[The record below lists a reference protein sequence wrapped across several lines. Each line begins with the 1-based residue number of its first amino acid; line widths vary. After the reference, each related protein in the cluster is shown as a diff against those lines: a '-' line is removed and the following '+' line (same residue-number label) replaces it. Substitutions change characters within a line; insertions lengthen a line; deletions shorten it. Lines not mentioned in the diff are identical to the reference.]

1 MSVFCTNDR
10 FASLITAPEVSQQLQ
25 KRLEDLVSRS
35 RQSHAEN
42 HRLYSFPLDVPITM
56 ADVERWG
63 QRLGDSAPPPATPNA
78 AFVGG
83 GFTDPAAVIF
93 MGEAVDR
100 ERAVH
105 KLAPM
110 KLFDPRQVD
119 RTPMTKIL
127 IHRRTWLPYRQR
139 LPVYQCRGPILNAL
153 RSSQVLALVA
163 PPGSGRTLQMPQIIS
178 ETEIFKSKRLIVVCS
193 TSLSAC
199 RTAERLREERGDAA
213 TSNTVALCTPTRYE
227 VAEGTLIAV
236 TTPEMLV
243 RQLLCDPLLLN
254 VVCIILNDVHLRSP
268 TTELCMSLLRSTL
281 QVLKEEQGVKKRGG
295 PLHVVADCFE
305 DAIATTVTEF
315 FGKECTA
322 RLNVSQVL
330 QQDLKAFGTEAQH
343 VSQMWSPPSVLLLEE
358 TMQWLAKCEEEGSC
372 ICRDTG
378 EDLRNYVE
386 NISVA
391 AKIMAAEEAEFT
403 NNEKLRSYWCPIIV
417 QAVKHYDRAE
427 RKELLRNAEQQKQQQ
442 EQQQRHLPS
451 VVVIVP
457 NVYIA
462 SVVEEALRRAISDST
477 VNLEEAC
484 PLPFSLHLLLDGVTT
499 QDVDDVLRFG
509 DAAKR
514 EGKRMVLLTT
524 PTTAHSVLPPT
535 WEIGLVVDCAR
546 RSYAAYDDS
555 TGADVF
561 ITTYSLVQELRY
573 RRVIA
578 RLRRSESST
587 GEQDATHP
595 PVCMVVQL
603 IPKSILYGAKHRHI
617 SVDHGHHP
625 IFNLSWDEY
634 VDLYHLL
641 QAREEGLRCREVGTV
656 TPNSGTNYILSSM
669 VANLVPLNFIGVPT
683 ASTSRYEKLRRTFAT
698 VERHLRRLGHLVCTT
713 VDSAP
718 RLSPLGVAATCFAW
732 PIEVVRLLLFAR
744 LDDCVLP
751 ASVVAAAW
759 MVGNMFFD
767 AAADKETEELM
778 KEARVYFSLD
788 SGSDV
793 VSVFNAY
800 HTWLCSRKVSNEACD
815 AFLDETLLSNRALM
829 QIEAQQLALLRVL
842 EATGVFG
849 LPLTSKQS
857 CSNENEEAV
866 PAKNTTATDVTKVR
880 TTTTTTIDADTV
892 ASHILEIPVEDL
904 REGEMIFRC
913 VTAAVY
919 PSCAIPHSDGVVS
932 TIGFADKISSTVSD
946 PSASPTRT
954 TVHPAIF
961 SPRSVMSVEKIYQLH
976 AEQPFLYLDR
986 TRVVDKGFYV
996 LEEAIPLSKDAA
1008 VIVCGDWH
1016 EWPKSPATRCRGW
1029 TSILTQAWRQT
1040 KLARSLPPPAQLP
1053 AISVKLRL
1061 YDTVRAKSVL
1071 VQTDDTFFFSMRS
1084 TTAQWL
1090 QQMRDQSRRR
1100 LRALL
1105 CDKSWPARSD
1115 ASLGLKEAWEW
1126 WSRRGR
1132 GAQDWLR
1139 EERASR
1145 TVANNDVGNRV
1156 ETLLCPYY
1164 QYSSNPGRPTAV
1176 VPSKNH
1182 IGSALTSSFAA
1193 ASSSAAAAGSGS
1205 VVLDAASD
1213 AAGRQPSAY
1222 VGKLPEPVMDKNIQH
1237 VAQSIAKARSRE
1249 QEATFLKMY
1258 PDLFAFLHP
1267 EHEFHGYYLHV
1278 LRRVGPELEIL
1289 GDDLEELEIF
1299 LKELEEEV
1307 QREVGI
1313 TATDALPSCEAQPHN
1328 AVFAASEPNGNAQYQ
1343 FQEVNAEEYMAS
1355 YGMQVETAAEH
1366 ARRPPTLFKIH
1377 DGPVSGPTAMEGA
1390 NTATS
1395 VLGAIGEEAPT
1406 ASSFFNQP
1414 MMSANVV
1421 SSAVPQDGPA
1431 KNETVRKPIQVDPN
1445 AFIGNFTFDRGP
1457 KTETPAFDGNKA
1469 GEGNGEVGG
1478 AGGGLTLMER
1488 LLAMKGGT
1496 SASVDHAAAPASS
1509 SAPEEK
1515 VSLQIPAAQAA
1526 PSVSVGLWPATTLPP
1541 PSLASNL
1548 TNAASASAVGVP
1560 VGAAQ
1565 QEVPVAAGAAPNAP
1579 TAAELLALMGI
1590 LTPPPAVNPLTIPP
1604 PPLPAEVVANR
1615 SPSILAYPLPS
1626 REFGNIHLIL
1636 AKALGETMG
1645 VKVGPTHIVGAI
1657 ARIDVPNHKVE
1668 ARALDLKSF
1677 MCVGRK
1683 VNIFKNDRIIDGVRP
1698 PVQKAQPEKSTLR
1711 EDVPGQP
1718 HKADYDPEGAENEN
1732 GNDVGMNNA
1741 KLPLQERTNEGG
1753 PVFSHYSHY
1762 LPQNEQREHPS
1773 DETLMPKKS
1782 LHPPQI
1788 GLLTDSEDCEDSS
1801 SSVHSSEAVAS

>member
-1 MSVFCTNDR
+1 MSVLCTHDR
-10 FASLITAPEVSQQLQ
+10 FASFITAPEVSQQLQ

-35 RQSHAEN
+35 HQSQADN

-63 QRLGDSAPPPATPNA
+63 QRLGDSAPPPATLNA

-93 MGEAVDR
+93 MGEAVER

-119 RTPMTKIL
+119 RMPMTKIL

-139 LPVYQCRGPILNAL
+139 LPVYQCRGSILNAL

-199 RTAERLREERGDAA
+199 RTAERLREERGEAA

-254 VVCIILNDVHLRSP
+254 VVCVILNDVHLRSP

-281 QVLKEEQGVKKRGG
+281 QILKEEQGVKKRGG

-305 DAIATTVTEF
+305 DAIATTVAEF

-322 RLNVSQVL
+322 RLSVSQVL
-330 QQDLKAFGTEAQH
+330 QQDLKALGTEAQH

-386 NISVA
+386 NISVV

-417 QAVKHYDRAE
+417 QAVKHYDSAE
-427 RKELLRNAEQQKQQQ
+427 RKEFLRNTEQQQQQ
-442 EQQQRHLPS
+442 QQQRHLPS

-457 NVYIA
+457 NVHIA
-462 SVVEEALRRAISDST
+462 SVVAEALRLAISDST
-477 VNLEEAC
+477 VDLEEAC
-484 PLPFSLHLLLDGVTT
+484 HLPFSLHLLLDGVTT
-499 QDVDDVLRFG
+499 QDMDDVLRFG

-514 EGKRMVLLTT
+514 EGRRMILLTT
-524 PTTAHSVLPPT
+524 PTMAHSVLPPT
-535 WEIGLVVDCAR
+535 WEIGFVVDCAR

-555 TGADVF
+555 ADADVF
-561 ITTYSLVQELRY
+561 VTSYSLVQELRY
-573 RRVIA
+573 RRTFA
-578 RLRRSESST
+578 RLRRSESGT
-587 GEQDATHP
+587 GEQDATQP

-603 IPKSILYGAKHRHI
+603 IPKSILYGTKHRHI
-617 SVDHGHHP
+617 SVDPGHHA
-625 IFNLSWDEY
+625 IFNLSWNEY

-641 QAREEGLRCREVGTV
+641 QAREEGLRCREMGKV
-656 TPNSGTNYILSSM
+656 TANSGTNYILSSM

-698 VERHLRRLGHLVCTT
+698 VERHLRRLGHLECTT
-713 VDSAP
+713 ADSAP

-767 AAADKETEELM
+767 GVADRETEELM

-800 HTWLCSRKVSNEACD
+800 HTWLCSRKASNEARD
-815 AFLDETLLSNRALM
+815 TFLDETLLSNRVLM
-829 QIEAQQLALLRVL
+829 QIEAQQLALLRAL

-857 CSNENEEAV
+857 CSSDDEEAA
-866 PAKNTTATDVTKVR
+866 PAKNITATDVTKAR
-880 TTTTTTIDADTV
+880 TPATTTIDAATV
-892 ASHILEIPVEDL
+892 ASRILEIPVEDL

-946 PSASPTRT
+946 PSVGSART
-954 TVHPAIF
+954 TLHPAIF

-986 TRVVDKGFYV
+986 TRVADKGFYV

-1016 EWPKSPATRCRGW
+1016 ERPKSPATRCRGW
-1029 TSILTQAWRQT
+1029 TSILTHAWRQT

-1053 AISVKLRL
+1053 AISVKLRP
-1061 YDTVRAKSVL
+1061 YDTVRAKPVL

-1145 TVANNDVGNRV
+1145 TAASNDVGNRI
-1156 ETLLCPYY
+1156 EALLCPYF

-1182 IGSALTSSFAA
+1182 IGSAMTSSFAE
-1193 ASSSAAAAGSGS
+1193 ASSSATAAGSSS
-1205 VVLDAASD
+1205 VVLAAASD
-1213 AAGRQPSAY
+1213 AAGRQPAAY

-1278 LRRVGPELEIL
+1278 LRRVDPELEIL

-1299 LKELEEEV
+1299 LKELEEEL
-1307 QREVGI
+1307 QREVGV
-1313 TATDALPSCEAQPHN
+1313 TATGADPSGEAQPSN
-1328 AVFAASEPNGNAQYQ
+1328 AVSAASEPNGNAQYQ

-1366 ARRPPTLFKIH
+1366 ARRPPTLFKMH
-1377 DGPVSGPTAMEGA
+1377 DGRVSGSTAVEGA

-1414 MMSANVV
+1414 TMSANVV

-1445 AFIGNFTFDRGP
+1445 AFIGNFTFDRGA
-1457 KTETPAFDGNKA
+1457 KTETPVFHGNKA
-1469 GEGNGEVGG
+1469 GEGNDEVGG

-1496 SASVDHAAAPASS
+1496 SAPVDHAAAPASS
-1509 SAPEEK
+1509 SAPEEMM
-1515 VSLQIPAAQAA
+1515 SLHTPAAEAA

-1541 PSLASNL
+1541 PPSLAPNL
-1548 TNAASASAVGVP
+1548 ANAASASAVGVP
-1560 VGAAQ
+1560 VGAAP
-1565 QEVPVAAGAAPNAP
+1565 QEVPVAAGATPNAP

-1590 LTPPPAVNPLTIPP
+1590 ISPPPAVNPLTIPP

-1615 SPSILAYPLPS
+1615 SPSILVYPLPP
-1626 REFGNIHLIL
+1626 REFSNTPLIL

-1645 VKVGPTHIVGAI
+1645 VKVGPTRIVGII

-1677 MCVGRK
+1677 MCVGKK

-1698 PVQKAQPEKSTLR
+1698 PVQKAQPERSTLR
-1711 EDVPGQP
+1711 EGVPGQP
-1718 HKADYDPEGAENEN
+1718 HKADYNPEGAENERD
-1732 GNDVGMNNA
+1732 NDVGKNNA
-1741 KLPLQERTNEGG
+1741 KLPLQERTNEGT
-1753 PVFSHYSHY
+1753 PVFSHYPHY
-1762 LPQNEQREHPS
+1762 LSQNEQREHPS
-1773 DETLMPKKS
+1773 DEPVMPKKS
-1782 LHPPQI
+1782 AHPPQI